1 MAEEEGTGGTGV
13 PKIVYIFMGAMSL
26 IMLLTLGLVGAVLTG
41 FITPPGMQAA
51 NGEQEEELGEPQYLK
66 LRPPLTVNFERGQRI
81 SYLQA
86 EVEIMSR
93 HAGALEAAE
102 RHMPVIRNDLLML
115 FSDQS
120 FQELNT
126 REGRERLRRQS
137 LEEINAILEEQG
149 AEGQIESVYFTSFI
163 MQ

>member
-1 MAEEEGTGGTGV
+1 MAEAEGTGGAGV
-13 PKIVYIFMGAMSL
+13 PKIVYAFMGGMTL
-26 IMLLTLGLVGAVLTG
+26 IMLLTLGLVVAFAMGY
-41 FITPPGMQAA
+41 ITPPGVETA
-51 NGEQEEELGEPQYLK
+51 EEEVELGEPEYLK
-66 LRPPLTVNFERGQRI
+66 LQPPLTVNFERGQRI

-93 HAGALEAAE
+93 QPAALEAAE

-120 FQELNT
+120 FEDLNT

-137 LEEINAILEEQG
+137 LEEINEILEAKG
-149 AEGQIESVYFTSFI
+149 ADGEIEAVYFTSFI